1 MLKNAF
7 WIFAAAVLIL
17 LMFLPTFSRKQKLI
31 EKNREYRAQI
41 QDLKKQITTLSEE
54 KRKLEEDP
62 VYRERVAREKMGL
75 VKDGEVIFRITP
87 APVDAEMVHE

>member
-17 LMFLPTFSRKQKLI
+17 LIFLPTFSQKQQLL
-31 EKNREYRAQI
+31 EKNRQYKAQI
-41 QDLKKQITTLSEE
+41 KKLEQQITVLSVE

-62 VYRERVAREKMGL
+62 VYREKVAREKMGL
-75 VKDGEVIFRITP
+75 VRDGEVIFKITP
-87 APVDAEMVHE
+87 APVDAEVVHE

>member
-17 LMFLPTFSRKQKLI
+17 VIFLPTFSKKQKLL
-31 EKNREYRAQI
+31 EKNRQYRAQI
-41 QDLKKQITTLSEE
+41 QDLKQQIATLSEE
-54 KRKLEEDP
+54 KRNLEEDP

-75 VKDGEVIFRITP
+75 VRDGEVIFKITP
-87 APVDAEMVHE
+87 APVDAEVVHE